1 MDVQMKTLP
10 VQSALITGG
19 GSGMGRTISLALCR
33 SGIRVFVADLNLA
46 AAEKTVLAA
55 QGSAGQ
61 AEACEADVSQST
73 SVMSLFQDLRQRV
86 ERLDLLVHTAAI
98 LGRTVFVEDL
108 QDEDWRQMMAVNLD
122 GAFYCCR
129 EAVRWM
135 KAYESGRIIIF
146 SSVAALTPTPGALH
160 YSTAK
165 GGINMMGRTLAQ
177 EVAKYN
183 IRVNIIAPG
192 YVDTPML
199 NGLPEGF
206 ATLILKK
213 TPLKRLGE
221 VEEIAALV
229 SFLASPEAD
238 FFTGQVFS
246 PNGGLVI

>member
-1 MDVQMKTLP
+1 MKTLP

-33 SGIRVFVADLNLA
+33 SGIRVFVADVNLA
-46 AAEKTVLAA
+46 AADKTVLAA
-55 QGSAGQ
+55 QGLTGQ
-61 AEACEADVSQST
+61 AEACEVDVSQSV
-73 SVMSLFQDLRQRV
+73 SVRSLFNNLRQRA

-98 LGRTVFVEDL
+98 LGKTVSVEDL
-108 QDEDWRQMMAVNLD
+108 ADEDWRQMMAVNLD

-129 EAVRWM
+129 ESVRWM

-146 SSVAALTPTPGALH
+146 SSVASLTPTPGVLH

-192 YVDTPML
+192 YIDTPML

-206 ATLILKK
+206 SGFILKK

>member
-1 MDVQMKTLP
+1 MKTLP
-10 VQSALITGG
+10 TKTALVTGG
-19 GSGMGRTISLALCR
+19 GSGMGKTVALELCR
-33 SGIRVFVADLNLA
+33 CGIHVFIADVDLT
-46 AAEKTVLAA
+46 AAEKTVQAA
-55 QGSAGQ
+55 ESFTGK
-61 AEACEADVSQST
+61 AEAHRVDVSNSS
-73 SVMSLFQDLRQRV
+73 SVESLFAGLKQRV
-86 ERLDLLVHTAAI
+86 ERLDLLIHAAAI
-98 LGRTVFVEDL
+98 LGQTLLIEKMD
-108 QDEDWRQMMAVNLD
+108 DNEWRRMISVNLD

-135 KAYESGRIIIF
+135 KQHQTGRIILF
-146 SSVAALTPTPGALH
+146 SSVAALTSTPGAVH
-160 YSTAK
+160 YSAAK
-165 GGINMMGRTLAQ
+165 GGVNMLGKSLAK

-192 YVDTPML
+192 YIRTPML

-206 ATLILKK
+206 SETILKK

-238 FFTGQVFS
+238 FFTGQILS